1 MSQTEGS
8 RSAHPAPRGRG
19 PEDWRVLLASACGAR
34 EAKCPTVCVC
44 ARGRGA
50 APTASA
56 LLLGNQTQERT
67 VPPQTPSAER
77 HGLSMGLFSQSEGG
91 GVAAQPLQ
99 SPWVQ
104 GPQNTFKQCALKLH
118 HDPQVQPT
126 EGGYHLQTQRASG
139 SFQGSLSPRRHP

>member
-1 MSQTEGS
+1 MS
-8 RSAHPAPRGRG
+8 RS
-19 PEDWRVLLASACGAR
+19 
-34 EAKCPTVCVC
+34 VCVC

-56 LLLGNQTQERT
+56 LLLGNQTQEGT

-77 HGLSMGLFSQSEGG
+77 HGLSMGPFSQSEGG
-91 GVAAQPLQ
+91 GAAAQPLQ

-139 SFQGSLSPRRHP
+139 SFQGSLSPRRYP